1 MKKLVTIVSAVMML
15 LMLAACAPTLTIDA
29 DQAAALEKAR
39 VAMAL
44 VDDYMTQEDVT
55 ASNGTTSFEVK
66 ENTEITS
73 PTAANIDDA
82 VILAG
87 STYSVSEK
95 DGKTETSIN
104 VKLSWVEVTGDTR
117 TSVEASVEYTGTTTT
132 DAETGATTV
141 QAGPFKIDGVA
152 YEPALYAFVGK

>member
-44 VDDYMTQEDVT
+44 VDDYMSQEDVT

-66 ENTEITS
+66 ENTEIT

-95 DGKTETSIN
+95 DGKKETSIN
-104 VKLSWVEVTGDTR
+104 VKLSWVEITEDTR